1 MAGERVVRVQLDE
14 LGLRGD
20 RNVLVQGPNGR
31 VLTSRTH
38 HKLLSLRGTVG
49 ADGQVLI
56 SGHPWDSLE
65 ALALV
70 RNAAGPAATLTFHQG
85 PERFDI
91 LPLLVATDGAL
102 AAFGHDTR
110 RLRPNIVVGGV
121 DGLAERDWPGKCL
134 RIGDAVIGVRDLRAR
149 CVMTTYDPDTL
160 EQNPQVLKEIV
171 QKFGGELALNC
182 FVIRGGELKIDDP
195 VRLETC
201 QET

>member
-1 MAGERVVRVQLDE
+1 
-14 LGLRGD
+14 
-20 RNVLVQGPNGR
+20 VLV
-31 VLTSRTH
+31 
-38 HKLLSLRGTVG
+38 
-49 ADGQVLI
+49 

-134 RIGDAVIGVRDLRAR
+134 RIGDAV
-149 CVMTTYDPDTL
+149 
-160 EQNPQVLKEIV
+160 
-171 QKFGGELALNC
+171 LA
-182 FVIRGGELKIDDP
+182 
-195 VRLETC
+195 TWY
-201 QET
+201 